1 MWDHFSADGPNK
13 DRLGRECSTNRVLKT
28 REGDTSMSQNNIGY
42 MRLVE
47 KSPYRIWEVR
57 DKDGKLLE
65 RGDCIGCTITAARY
79 DMRVLTVH

>member
-1 MWDHFSADGPNK
+1 MTTASERAQAFVQ
-13 DRLGRECSTNRVLKT
+13 R
-28 REGDTSMSQNNIGY
+28 NIGY

-57 DKDGKLLE
+57 NKDGKLLD
-65 RGDCIGCTITAARY
+65 RGHCVDCTITASKY

>member
-1 MWDHFSADGPNK
+1 VDLSPLFPTPLQRQLK
-13 DRLGRECSTNRVLKT
+13 LFVLKT
-28 REGDTSMSQNNIGY
+28 RKGSTSMSQTNIGY